1 MKKADLLIIG
11 GGAAGL
17 SAAITAARDGHKV
30 LLLERT
36 KRLGK
41 KLLVSGNGRCNLS
54 NATIQSHRY
63 HSDTPSFVDAVLA
76 GYSTDSVREFLGSI
90 GLEIVE
96 GKEGQLFPL
105 SLQAATVVELL
116 EFAAREAGV
125 EIVLECAVA
134 SIAHTKSFAIISN
147 QGRFTAPRLLLAT
160 GSVAAPRLGGSDSG
174 YGLTAS
180 LGHTLI
186 PPRPALVQLRSSAP
200 WLKTCAGV
208 KISGTATLYANGET
222 ITQKQGDLL
231 FTDYGISGLAILDLS
246 REVSTRLADHA
257 YCELRLDLLPAYP
270 KEKLTALLLRRIDPN
285 SRKPIL
291 LWLEGIFHKKLA
303 RALLDHTR
311 LHAQTEAELTRK
323 SVNTL
328 VHAIKN
334 LPLPIHDTR
343 GFESAEVAAG
353 GIDTREVDPITMES
367 RIVPGLHFAG
377 EILDVDG
384 DRGGFNLHFAWVSG
398 IRAGSNLVTAKDQ

>member
-1 MKKADLLIIG
+1 MKTADLIIIG

-17 SAAITAARDGHKV
+17 SAAITAARSGQQV
-30 LLLERT
+30 LLLERNN
-36 KRLGK
+36 RLGK

-54 NATIQSHRY
+54 NVSIESHRF
-63 HSDTPSFVDAVLA
+63 HSDNPPFIDAVLE
-76 GYSTDSVREFLGSI
+76 GYGTEKIREFFGSI

-96 GKEGQLFPL
+96 GKEGQLFPM
-105 SLQAATVVELL
+105 SLQAVTVVELL

-125 EIVLECAVA
+125 EIVLECMVE
-134 SIAHTKSFAIISN
+134 SITHEEH
-147 QGRFTAPRLLLAT
+147 FTVVSTRETFSAPRLLLAT

-174 YGLTAS
+174 YGFAAS

-186 PPRPALVQLRSSAP
+186 PPRPALVQLRSEAP
-200 WLKTCAGV
+200 WLKTCSGV
-208 KISGTATLYANGET
+208 KIPGTATLYANGET

-246 REVSTRLADHA
+246 RDVSTRLADNA

-270 KEKLTALLLRRIDPN
+270 KEKLTALLLKRIDPQ
-285 SRKPIL
+285 SRKPLL
-291 LWLEGIFHKKLA
+291 LWLEGFLHKKLA
-303 RALLDHTR
+303 RALLSQIR
-311 LHAQTEAELTRK
+311 CRAQTEAELTRK

-328 VHAIKN
+328 VHTIKN
-334 LPLPIHDTR
+334 LTISIHDTR
-343 GFESAEVAAG
+343 GFEYAEVATG
-353 GIDTREVDPITMES
+353 GIDTREVDPTTMES
-367 RIVPGLHFAG
+367 RIIPGLYFAG

-398 IRAGSNLVTAKDQ
+398 IRAGTN